1 MRLPQPFLQR
11 MLKKAESFY
20 GRGGA
25 KGDTRV
31 LEPRELPVIQ
41 ITVEEAPSIL
51 NPELMRGQSVFKDIS
66 RQGRKFNIGLLVV
79 SQQVSVLDNVI
90 LSQMNTEINLRLGNE
105 REIKSCIDN
114 ASVNISGFESE
125 FRVMSRGEAILT
137 ASYRELPLPV
147 RIPLFDDI
155 FEKDRSRY
163 TDAKEHKSEEHIL

>member
-1 MRLPQPFLQR
+1 VKERARAFYSKGGGR
-11 MLKKAESFY
+11 DSAEV
-20 GRGGA
+20 R
-25 KGDTRV
+25 D
-31 LEPRELPVIQ
+31 PRSLPVIQ
-41 ITVEEAPSIL
+41 VTVEEAPTIL

-105 REIKSCIDN
+105 REIKACIDN

-125 FRVMSRGEAILT
+125 FRVMARGEAILT

-147 RIPLFDDI
+147 RIPFFNDI
-155 FEKDRSRY
+155 YQKDKHRY
-163 TDAKEHKSEEHIL
+163 KDAKPRKTEEHII